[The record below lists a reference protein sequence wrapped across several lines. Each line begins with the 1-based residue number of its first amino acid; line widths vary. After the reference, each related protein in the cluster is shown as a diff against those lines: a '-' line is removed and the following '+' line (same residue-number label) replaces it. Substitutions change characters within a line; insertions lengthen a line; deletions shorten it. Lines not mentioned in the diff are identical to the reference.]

1 MKPNPLGPS
10 AKVMALAAALAL
22 VVCTVVLWGVVAR
35 SGKVTRDSAELAA
48 RMRLMAPEPRW
59 NDRLNRAAL
68 EKSLRAARPDLPGN
82 AQLCFVAPCWAVVHL
97 ADSSLLLRW
106 QPEAADFGW
115 TELDRTQR

>member
-1 MKPNPLGPS
+1 
-10 AKVMALAAALAL
+10 MALTAALAL

-35 SGKVTRDSAELAA
+35 SGKVTRDAAELAA
-48 RMRLMAPEPRW
+48 RMRLMAPEPQW

-68 EKSLRAARPDLPGN
+68 EKSLRAARPNLPEN

-106 QPEAADFGW
+106 QSEAKDFGW
-115 TELDRTQR
+115 TELDRATR

>member
-10 AKVMALAAALAL
+10 AKVMALTAALAL

-35 SGKVTRDSAELAA
+35 SGKVTRDAAELAA
-48 RMRLMAPEPRW
+48 WMRLMAPEPRW

-68 EKSLRAARPDLPGN
+68 EKSLRAARPDLPEN

-115 TELDRTQR
+115 TELDRTKR